1 MKKLKKGQIKEAEIY
16 ITDKDDIKT
25 VKPEL
30 EKDDK
35 LIVTGSKKGITEN
48 DDMSKVVEYSG
59 EINGEPIFK
68 LGGESW
74 KYVWAT
80 YPDGKRDVGVLKV
93 NSDIVYDYDWFKNNH
108 LQSKKIEEETDT
120 TGVEGRDLNK
130 LKNDVINLMDKL
142 KSVPIMQT
150 AIKKINTPI
159 EQYEIISQFAELIG
173 VPRARLMTLISSIKD
188 TAKLDTNESVNPKI
202 KKGEIIETLIKHGVI
217 SENHSINNIDNFIE
231 GQDYPELGGKLINL
245 DQLKV
250 VGEFEGGEKIEFTR
264 VKPNGHWFLRPIK
277 RGNKAIGF

>member
-74 KYVWAT
+74 KYVWGT